1 MLRKPLLVR
10 LCCCVGIALCIALC
24 IALLCGVFLSV
35 AETIVGW
42 PVWVLFSVFLNF
54 CITLFDDYSKCGN
67 Y

>member
-1 MLRKPLLVR
+1 MLQKPSLVR
-10 LCCCVGIALCIALC
+10 LCVVMLVLFCR
-24 IALLCGVFLSV
+24 VFLSV